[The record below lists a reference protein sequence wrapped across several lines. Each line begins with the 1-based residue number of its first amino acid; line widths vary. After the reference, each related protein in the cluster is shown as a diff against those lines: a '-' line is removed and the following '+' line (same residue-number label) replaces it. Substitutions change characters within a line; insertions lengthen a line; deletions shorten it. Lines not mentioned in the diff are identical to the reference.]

1 MKFRAHKGYIAKYR
15 GHFAKYRGRINAED
29 RVAKNHGTELRT
41 KAPAAKPAA
50 RRVALAFPT
59 RLGHLHSIV
68 RGIMDY
74 AQQHGNWIFTT
85 SGEAHDLSVRALNR
99 WRGNGVITLLDT
111 EAEARAARRLKVP
124 VVTFVGTLR
133 KPGIPRVMRDQP
145 AIGRLAAEHLLARG
159 FRNFGYYG
167 VKEVVYSIDR
177 GEAFADRLKEHDVTF
192 GHYLSP
198 NMFDRRHPWDDE
210 MDALCRWIRK
220 LPMPIGIFTANDAR
234 GRMVADACK
243 MVGRHVPEEV
253 GIIGVDNSQ
262 LDCEFGSPK
271 LTTIACEWHLVG
283 FETAKLLDSLMC
295 GDPPPEKDL
304 LISPSGVIARESTD
318 VMIAD
323 HPAVAKAIAFT
334 RAHLSER
341 FGVKSLVAAAG
352 VSRRYLETSFARS
365 LGRTPSQYLMGARV
379 ETAKAL
385 LEKRGLTFSRIAREC
400 GFSDLRQF
408 RRVFTRL
415 EKETPSQYR
424 ARRRSINGKEES
436 PAPAAF

>member
-1 MKFRAHKGYIAKYR
+1 M
-15 GHFAKYRGRINAED
+15 
-29 RVAKNHGTELRT
+29 AKNSGIEGRT
-41 KAPAAKPAA
+41 KSPPAKPAA

-74 AQQHGNWIFTT
+74 AQGNGNWIFTT
-85 SGEAHDLSVRALNR
+85 SGEAHDLSVRALGG
-99 WRGNGVITLLDT
+99 WRGDGVIALLDT
-111 EAEARAARRLKVP
+111 QTEARAAKRLKMP

-133 KPGIPRVMRDQP
+133 KPGVPRVMRDQR

-159 FRNFGYYG
+159 FRHFGFYG
-167 VKEVVYSIDR
+167 VKEVGYSIDR
-177 GEAFADRLKEHDVTF
+177 GEAFAVRVKEHNVTF
-192 GHYLSP
+192 SQYLSP

-210 MDALCRWIRK
+210 MDALCRWIK
-220 LPMPIGIFTANDAR
+220 TLPMPIGIFAANDAR
-234 GRMVADACK
+234 GRVVADACK
-243 MVGRHVPEEV
+243 LVDLQVPEEV

-271 LTTIACEWHLVG
+271 LSTIACGWHLVG
-283 FETAKLLDSLMC
+283 FETAKLLDRLMC

-323 HPAVAKAIAFT
+323 HPAVAKAIAYA
-334 RAHLSER
+334 RAHAGDR

-365 LGRTPSQYLMGARV
+365 LGRTPAQYLMESRV

-385 LEKRGLTFSRIAREC
+385 LEGKAMTLSKIAREC
-400 GFSDLRQF
+400 GFTDLRQF
-408 RRVFTRL
+408 RRVFARV
-415 EKETPSQYR
+415 EKTTPGLYQANRKMIEGEVASSAPGR
-424 ARRRSINGKEES
+424 AM
-436 PAPAAF
+436 